1 MTCFCPN
8 LEIEFQFFQNNSGYK
23 KDKKKILSHLFS
35 DKYRVFRND
44 CKKVW
49 VYCSRQ
55 ETTYK
60 LGQVSF
66 YSLDWSILISSFQ
79 KILSPFSNFPLWKT
93 FEVWNCENMENTLKI
108 KVFIKSI
115 SFCKYL
121 RNGSSDL
128 YEILCGGQ
136 ILSCE
141 LKFEISWRSVHECAH
156 TSCKRACARYIAN
169 SHVFNSYA
177 RIYGWIFMKFQT

>member
-1 MTCFCPN
+1 MIKCQKPKNTWSLN
-8 LEIEFQFFQNNSGYK
+8 W
-23 KDKKKILSHLFS
+23 ILLVL
-35 DKYRVFRND
+35 RVFRND

-49 VYCSRQ
+49 VYCSGQ
-55 ETTYK
+55 EATYK

-115 SFCKYL
+115 LFCKYL
-121 RNGSSDL
+121 CNGSSDL
-128 YEILCGGQ
+128 YEILCGVQ
-136 ILSCE
+136 WLSFE
-141 LKFEISWRSVHECAH
+141 LKFQNARRSVHKCAH
-156 TSCKRACARYIAN
+156 TSCKRAHARFIA
-169 SHVFNSYA
+169 SA
-177 RIYGWIFMKFQT
+177 RVYDSCTRIWVRIFMKFKI

>member
-1 MTCFCPN
+1 MIW
-8 LEIEFQFFQNNSGYK
+8 LWYDI
-23 KDKKKILSHLFS
+23 
-35 DKYRVFRND
+35 YRVFRND

-108 KVFIKSI
+108 KVFIMSI
-115 SFCKYL
+115 LFCKYL
-121 RNGSSDL
+121 CNGSSDL
-128 YEILCGGQ
+128 YEILCGVQ
-136 ILSCE
+136 WLSFE
-141 LKFEISWRSVHECAH
+141 LKFQNARRSVHKCAH
-156 TSCKRACARYIAN
+156 TSCKRAHARFIA
-169 SHVFNSYA
+169 SA
-177 RIYGWIFMKFQT
+177 RVYDSCTHIWVRIFMKFKI